1 VLADHCY
8 DKKGGAMIRTLLKL
22 TYAVSYVATAA
33 FALAA
38 LLILLLTIVTGISVS
53 NLVIAL
59 MLVGLSIGS
68 CALYECVGIF
78 IDG

>member
-8 DKKGGAMIRTLLKL
+8 NETGGAMIRTLLKL

-33 FALAA
+33 FALVA
-38 LLILLLTIVTGISVS
+38 LMILLLTIVTGISIS

-59 MLVGLSIGS
+59 VLVGLSIGS
-68 CALYECVGIF
+68 CILYECVGIF